1 MAGQLYAIRG
11 HLRAALN
18 QLEDIM
24 TEQAPENVSAAPD
37 TAAPAPVQDD
47 GSPAATGQPA
57 DVQEDAG
64 AAEPDADVENHPAVQ
79 AIRAHQDAVN
89 AADPSNQTLNKLRE
103 SAEVVLRE
111 VLKLL

>member
-1 MAGQLYAIRG
+1 
-11 HLRAALN
+11 
-18 QLEDIM
+18 
-24 TEQAPENVSAAPD
+24 
-37 TAAPAPVQDD
+37 
-47 GSPAATGQPA
+47 
-57 DVQEDAG
+57 
-64 AAEPDADVENHPAVQ
+64 VENHPAVQ